1 MLSKKEGIKLASFT
15 IGGALL
21 GYAYYYFIG
30 CKNGCPLQSN
40 AAIMTLYGA
49 FTGGIIG
56 FPLKKKKIEEPPKNE
71 TE

>member
-15 IGGALL
+15 LLGGLA

-30 CKNGCPLQSN
+30 CKNGCPLQSS

-56 FPLKKKKIEEPPKNE
+56 FPMKKKKSEEPQKNE

>member
-15 IGGALL
+15 IVGGLL
-21 GYAYYYFIG
+21 GYAYYHFIG

-40 AAIMTLYGA
+40 AMIMTLYGA

-56 FPLKKKKIEEPPKNE
+56 FPLKKKTPEEPQKNE